1 MLYRSVHVYMCTLQL
16 YCVQVAT
23 GTCFVRLDFHSFS
36 LHRGHDGEC
45 RTDWLGIIGAG
56 GGEERIGGVCGER
69 SGHASKDGRGGAVVR
84 G

>member
-1 MLYRSVHVYMCTLQL
+1 MCTCVH
-16 YCVQVAT
+16 YSCTVQVAT

-36 LHRGHDGEC
+36 LDGGHDGEC

-69 SGHASKDGRGGAVVR
+69 SGHASKDREGWCNSKGVMIVL
-84 G
+84 

>member
-1 MLYRSVHVYMCTLQL
+1 VYMCTLQL
-16 YCVQVAT
+16 HCVQVAT

-36 LHRGHDGEC
+36 LHGGHDGEC

-69 SGHASKDGRGGAVVR
+69 SGHASKDGEGWCSSKG
-84 G
+84 